1 MENGEFTYDEED
13 EKKIAKIFDKYYQII
28 KTNKDTTIKE

>member
-13 EKKIAKIFDKYYQII
+13 EKKTAKIFDKYYQII